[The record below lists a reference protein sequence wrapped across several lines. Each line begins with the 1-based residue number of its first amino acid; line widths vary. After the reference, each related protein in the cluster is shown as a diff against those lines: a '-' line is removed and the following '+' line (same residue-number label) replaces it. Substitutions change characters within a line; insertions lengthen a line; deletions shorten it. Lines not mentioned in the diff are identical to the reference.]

1 MKLNDFEYDR
11 PATAAEAVRLFG
23 SLDAQGTSPMYYGGG
38 TEVITFGR
46 LGLVRTG
53 AVIDI
58 KGVPECRAL
67 GYAQDDLVLGAGLS
81 LTEVEE
87 ANPFPLLSKTSGG
100 VADRTARNKITL
112 GGNVC
117 GRIFY
122 REAVLPFLL
131 ADSDVVLAGAGGWRR
146 LPIHQVFRGEMQL
159 GQGELLLAFLTSRS
173 YLSLP
178 HVHMKIR
185 QQWKTGYPLVTAAA
199 LRKDDRLRVAFSGLC
214 PYPFRSA
221 AMEEALNARSVASA
235 ARIDEAVRRVPAP
248 VLNDVEGS
256 SEYRLFVLRNAL
268 TDIVDAIGGE

>member
-1 MKLNDFEYDR
+1 MMPNDFAYDR

-23 SLDAQGTSPMYYGGG
+23 SFDAKGKSPMYYSGG

-58 KGVPECRAL
+58 KGIPECRAL
-67 GYAQDDLVLGAGLS
+67 GYVQDDLVLGAGLS

-131 ADSDVVLAGAGGWRR
+131 ADSDVVLAGASGWRR
-146 LPIHQVFRGEMQL
+146 LPIRQVFRGEMQL
-159 GQGELLLAFLTSRS
+159 GQGELLLGFLTSRS

-178 HVHMKIR
+178 HVHLKRR

-199 LRKDDRLRVAFSGLC
+199 LRKDDRLRVAFSGVC
-214 PYPFRSA
+214 PFPFRSA
-221 AMEEALNARSVASA
+221 EMEEALNARGVAPA
-235 ARIDEAVRRVPAP
+235 ARIDEAVRRVPAL

-256 SEYRLFVLRNAL
+256 AEYRLFVLRNAL
-268 TDIVDAIGGE
+268 ADIVDAIGGE